1 VREEINNARDVIFPD
16 LILFV
21 PSPSNGYQ
29 PILYLPTS
37 AEPRQQSRSV
47 TAVPSTSNPAR
58 RILPPRPKLKGA
70 TRSKDY
76 GETRELVLTCN
87 QAIQSPDDP
96 TAISPFKSF
105 PARLPHG
112 SVEQERGRQGLK
124 GPRGPIYTLLV
135 SPIEPNLSDHA
146 HGVCGNTIAG
156 MTLATRSPPPSV
168 MD

>member
-1 VREEINNARDVIFPD
+1 MTRRR
-16 LILFV
+16 
-21 PSPSNGYQ
+21 SHPSN
-29 PILYLPTS
+29 
-37 AEPRQQSRSV
+37 RS
-47 TAVPSTSNPAR
+47 PH
-58 RILPPRPKLKGA
+58 
-70 TRSKDY
+70 DY
-76 GETRELVLTCN
+76 
-87 QAIQSPDDP
+87 P
-96 TAISPFKSF
+96 TA
-105 PARLPHG
+105 HG